1 MTYEKFTVYPIEIQG
16 ITAVSDQ
23 KIEAIEKKVIEKIG
37 YSGQFS
43 DIENLTPYLV
53 YFHFL
58 EDLLT
63 DVSART
69 GETAIVRDD
78 SNFSTRKMV
87 AAWNEGAFGI
97 MAIAKENG
105 ETYNTA
111 YLSPREEI

>member
-1 MTYEKFTVYPIEIQG
+1 MTYEQFTVYPLEIQG
-16 ITAVSDQ
+16 ITAASDQ
-23 KIEAIEKKVIEKIG
+23 KIEAIEKRVIEKID
-37 YSGQFS
+37 YSGEIS
-43 DIENLTPYLV
+43 EIEELIPYLV

-69 GETAIVRDD
+69 GETAITRDD

-87 AAWNEGAFGI
+87 AAWNEGVYGI
-97 MAIAKENG
+97 AAIAEDAG